1 MGLSLH
7 LPRYRRIE
15 QALRTRIAGLEPGD
29 PLPSDAALVEE
40 FGVSRMTARNA
51 MQRLTEDGL
60 VVRRPGLG
68 SFVARPPTHRRADHL
83 MTFSQEM
90 ERRGRVP
97 SSLILAR
104 EIRPARPAEAAALRI
119 TRGDPVVVVRRVR
132 CADGQPMAVESAV
145 LIAAT
150 APYVMH
156 ADLENGSLHG
166 ALAAGGFQLRRG
178 SASIVAEPASRED
191 ATLLGVRTGVPLL
204 VERRTILDAQVRPIE
219 ATESRYAGDRYALSV
234 SFEVEGA
241 GGPAAGSDQ
250 DAEPTA

>member
-7 LPRYRRIE
+7 LPQYRRIE
-15 QALRTRIAGLEPGD
+15 QALRTRIAGLRPGD

-51 MQRLTEDGL
+51 MQRLMDDGL

-68 SFVARPPTHRRADHL
+68 SFVAQPPTHRRADHL

-97 SSLILAR
+97 TSRVLAR
-104 EIRPARPAEAAALRI
+104 EIRSARPAEAAALRVA
-119 TRGDPVVVVRRVR
+119 RGDPVVIVRRVR
-132 CADGQPMAVESAV
+132 CADGQPMAVETAV

-150 APYVMH
+150 APHVMQ
-156 ADLENGSLHG
+156 ADLEHGSLHG

-178 SASIVAEPASRED
+178 SASIVAEPASRDD
-191 ATLLGVRTGVPLL
+191 ATLLGVRAGVPLL
-204 VERRTILDAQVRPIE
+204 VERRTILDALTRPVE

-234 SFEVEGA
+234 SFEVEGPGRA
-241 GGPAAGSDQ
+241 QLVADVDPEPGS
-250 DAEPTA
+250 